1 MSVLVLLWWCLLLF
15 GTVVSVVLLW
25 WCLLLFGTVVS
36 VVVWYSGVGCYG
48 GVGCCLVQWCVLFD
62 TVVSV
67 VMVVSVVVWYS
78 GVGFVMVV
86 SVLFGTVVCVVVWY
100 SGVCCC
106 FATVVP
112 VVVSLQWCLLLAC
125 YSGACCPFVTVGK
138 TANCCIVMARLITKG
153 HDHGMHPFLL
163 QIRDLDTHQPLAGQL
178 LDLSSCRSV

>member
-1 MSVLVLLWWCLLLF
+1 M
-15 GTVVSVVLLW
+15 
-25 WCLLLFGTVVS
+25 
-36 VVVWYSGVGCYG
+36 
-48 GVGCCLVQWCVLFD
+48 
-62 TVVSV
+62 
-67 VMVVSVVVWYS
+67 
-78 GVGFVMVV
+78 
-86 SVLFGTVVCVVVWY
+86 CVVVWY

-178 LDLSSCRSV
+178 LDLSSCRSVWTGVKQGDRCWEFTLKSVFRNCCRLTSSILHFVRSEIEKKCPLDLKSVLFNCRRVFKMLLWCTLHTGLAEPVEL